1 MQSDLRTTMRHFAT
15 GVCIVT
21 TYAEQPH
28 HRRHDAVT
36 VNSFTSMSL
45 DPPLVSVCLGV
56 GSRFLADLLRSGVC
70 AVSILAAG
78 GEHLARSLA
87 RDRDARYAAVRALP
101 ARPGGLTGALVLDS
115 AGWLEC
121 KVRDHVVVGD
131 HVLVIGEVLA
141 AGSDDEQEPLI
152 FLRGGFHTL
161 EGTPR

>member
-1 MQSDLRTTMRHFAT
+1 MHSDLRTTMRNFAT

-21 TYAEQPH
+21 TYTEQPQG
-28 HRRHDAVT
+28 RRHDAMT

-45 DPPLVSVCLGV
+45 DPPLVSICLRGN
-56 GSRFLADLLRSGVC
+56 SRFLTDMLQSGVC

-78 GEHLARSLA
+78 AEQLARSLA
-87 RDRDARYAAVRALP
+87 RDRDARASAVRALP
-101 ARPGGLTGALVLDS
+101 GRPGALTGALVLDA

-121 KVRDHVVVGD
+121 KIRDHVAVGD

-141 AGSDDEQEPLI
+141 TGTNDDQDPLV

-161 EGTPR
+161 EGGPQ